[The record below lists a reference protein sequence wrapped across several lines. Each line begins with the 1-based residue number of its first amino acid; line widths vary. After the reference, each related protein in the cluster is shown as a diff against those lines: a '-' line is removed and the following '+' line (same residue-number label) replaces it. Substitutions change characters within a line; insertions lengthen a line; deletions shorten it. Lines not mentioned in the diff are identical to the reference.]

1 MPTIR
6 DSCQYYQRY
15 NLFFSKINV
24 NLRVLCNVMVL
35 NRLFVRKNPPGLSN
49 QSAVAGRGF
58 ILKVVNSGSQLPQ
71 LASRKLPSA
80 G

>member
-1 MPTIR
+1 
-6 DSCQYYQRY
+6 
-15 NLFFSKINV
+15 
-24 NLRVLCNVMVL
+24 MVL

-49 QSAVAGRGF
+49 QSAVAGRGY